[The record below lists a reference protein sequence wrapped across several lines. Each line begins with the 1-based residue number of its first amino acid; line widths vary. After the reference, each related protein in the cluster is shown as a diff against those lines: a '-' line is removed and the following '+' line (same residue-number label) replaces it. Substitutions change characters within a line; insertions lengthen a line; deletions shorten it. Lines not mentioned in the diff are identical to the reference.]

1 VTAAAVK
8 ATGGTD
14 GSKIITYLHSGVT
27 LQSVQGP
34 VKFNS
39 LGENVKAIAFIFQW
53 QDGNF
58 VQVLP
63 ATAAGSVKIMNPKP
77 AWSS

>member
-1 VTAAAVK
+1 
-8 ATGGTD
+8 
-14 GSKIITYLHSGVT
+14 
-27 LQSVQGP
+27 

-53 QDGNF
+53 QNGNF

-63 ATAAGSVKIMNPKP
+63 ASATGSVKILDPKP
-77 AWSS
+77 NWSS